1 MLSLLSLFVSSVTF
15 APEWTT
21 PEWTAVPA
29 AAINASA
36 TAATSAFFAEDE
48 GAFTTATNAL
58 RRDLASAAPLTAND
72 VAAIHLALALDAL
85 YPRDERALD
94 AHLRAVLALRPT
106 FAFTAKVAPPGGP
119 LDRAMR
125 AARGPLAHTPFPV
138 GAPCGGKLP
147 LTIDGEPATGWSGE
161 RAAIAQIDAPGS
173 APTVTILLLPG
184 MHDPFAGVACPTGL
198 YFSSVQPATPLDVGL
213 LNLSSGSGSCVEH
226 EGALLCSSG
235 SAQVPANPTPQMVQL
250 ISIGTEENEDETPP
264 HGGASFPP
272 TWGNQKEEEL
282 ILIGRELNVRRMSF
296 QFFSGPDA
304 PIGVG
309 IDRRELIDIAP
320 VEGTPNIE

>member
-15 APEWTT
+15 APEWT
-21 PEWTAVPA
+21 AVPA
-29 AAINASA
+29 AVINASA
-36 TAATSAFFAEDE
+36 MAATSAFVAEDE
-48 GAFTTATNAL
+48 GAFTTATNVL

-85 YPRDERALD
+85 SPLDERALD

-125 AARGPLAHTPFPV
+125 AARGPLTHTPFPV
-138 GAPCGGKLP
+138 GAPCSGKLP

-198 YFSSVQPATPLDVGL
+198 DLSDFAPSGVGTLDVASSETVAFYASYPSQTPEEEERDWHKTRDLSVGRTTIHFRFLPDGGL
-213 LNLSSGSGSCVEH
+213 GYSV
-226 EGALLCSSG
+226 ARDPVI
-235 SAQVPANPTPQMVQL
+235 AITP
-250 ISIGTEENEDETPP
+250 EEDET
-264 HGGASFPP
+264 
-272 TWGNQKEEEL
+272 E
-282 ILIGRELNVRRMSF
+282 
-296 QFFSGPDA
+296 
-304 PIGVG
+304 
-309 IDRRELIDIAP
+309 
-320 VEGTPNIE
+320 IE